1 MKIDNDDEQE
11 VQVIAPTVQAAT
23 TAGVGGRGRGR
34 RVEPVDINHS
44 IQICEIETPSPS
56 NRHINLVS

>member
-23 TAGVGGRGRGR
+23 TAGVGGRGHH
-34 RVEPVDINHS
+34 DIGALHGMG
-44 IQICEIETPSPS
+44 
-56 NRHINLVS
+56 H